1 MNTFHRLKTLHYAV
15 IGGAAAAAI
24 GIVIALYATSSFET
38 IGAKS
43 YTAGD
48 FTVRILED
56 TSSRFLADVQNS
68 GPRLNDAAAF
78 VIRKGINETCE
89 PEGVV
94 ISNFSVNEV
103 GGRLVPNPDSIPA
116 NSKVTLDSRNV
127 NLPSIP
133 TGPNFETTVYIL
145 GLEQDS
151 IRAERLVQEIPIHET
166 NSTELEAFEACLQ
179 REDKGYPLELRI
191 TNPQKDTR
199 VFFRITD
206 ASTSYDTGL
215 SIGANVPDPALLF
228 WPTSNGGW
236 LGGNYTEFS
245 GPAPAWKD
253 QEQVQVSIRVVSG
266 GEVTEFEENVTPKLV
281 TATHDFVDVAKG
293 DPLPAHPKFWQID
306 VDLRNRTI
314 S

>member
-1 MNTFHRLKTLHYAV
+1 M

-24 GIVIALYATSSFET
+24 SIVIALYATSSFET

-56 TSSRFLADVQNS
+56 TGSRLLADVQNN
-68 GPRLNDAAAF
+68 GPELSDAAAF
-78 VIRKGINETCE
+78 VVRKGLGEGCE
-89 PEGVV
+89 PQGIV

-103 GGRLVPNPDSIPA
+103 AGKLIPNPDSLPA
-116 NSKVTLDSRNV
+116 NSKATLDSRNV

-133 TGPNFETTVYIL
+133 TGPNFETIVYIL

-151 IRAERLVQEIPIHET
+151 IRAEKLIQEVPIHRL

-199 VFFRITD
+199 VFFRVTD

-228 WPTSNGGW
+228 WPTSNSGW
-236 LGGNYTEFS
+236 LAGNYTEFS

-253 QEQVQVSIRVVSG
+253 QEQVRVSVRVVSG
-266 GEVTEFEENVTPKLV
+266 GEVTEFEDNVTPRLV
-281 TATHDFVDVAKG
+281 TASHDFVDVAKG

-306 VDLRNRTI
+306 VDLRNESI